1 MLKLLQQFDFFLD
14 MYSNLQPDDENII
27 TQVLA
32 EDDDEGD
39 NAVVSYNLVRAEWV
53 NTGTNQRRDASVRDV
68 VLVCEWL

>member
-1 MLKLLQQFDFFLD
+1 MLKLLQQFDFFVD

-39 NAVVSYNLVRAEWV
+39 NAVVSYNLVQADWV
-53 NTGTNQRRDASVRDV
+53 NTRTSQRRDASVRDV
-68 VLVCEWL
+68 VLVCECL